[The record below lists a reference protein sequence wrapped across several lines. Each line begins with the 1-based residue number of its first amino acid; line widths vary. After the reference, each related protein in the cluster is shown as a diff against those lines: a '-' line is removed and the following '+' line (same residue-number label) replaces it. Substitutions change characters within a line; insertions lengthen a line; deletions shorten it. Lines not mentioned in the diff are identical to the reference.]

1 MTRRK
6 ALRAAGA
13 VTTLLVLAPAAA
25 SAAPE
30 RFAVIPEASR
40 VEFVSGTQMGEFR
53 GGTAAVTG
61 EIVYDPDDP
70 SRPRVALSVDA
81 GRLESDNAARDK
93 HMRERVLEVS
103 RFPAITLTA
112 TTFRPAGET
121 AGTLEGRL
129 ALHGVERPLGVPVR
143 FAREG
148 AALRAD
154 ARFDLALADFGMTPP
169 RLLGLKVRDTVT
181 VLARIVAG
189 PVRAAR

>member
-1 MTRRK
+1 MTRRT
-6 ALRAAGA
+6 ARHAASA
-13 VTTLLVLAPAAA
+13 VAAMLVLAPVGAA
-25 SAAPE
+25 AAPE
-30 RFAVIPEASR
+30 RYVVVPEASR
-40 VEFVSGTQMGEFR
+40 VEFVSGTQLGEFR

-70 SRPRVALSVDA
+70 ARARVALSVDA

-103 RFPAITLTA
+103 RFPTISLTA
-112 TTFRPAGET
+112 TTFHPAGET
-121 AGTLEGRL
+121 EGTLEGRL
-129 ALHGVERPLGVPVR
+129 ALHGVERPLTVPVR
-143 FAREG
+143 IGREG

-154 ARFDLALADFGMTPP
+154 ARFDLALADFGMAPP

-181 VLARIVAG
+181 VQVRVVAG